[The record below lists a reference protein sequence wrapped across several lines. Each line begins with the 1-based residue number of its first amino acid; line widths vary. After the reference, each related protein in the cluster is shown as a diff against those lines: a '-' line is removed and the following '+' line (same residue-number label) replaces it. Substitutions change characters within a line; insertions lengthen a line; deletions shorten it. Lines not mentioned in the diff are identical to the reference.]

1 MGGRRR
7 VGIVEPAKPGNIPG
21 QIEDSAVVDLVEH
34 ELRQRLTTQSRD
46 CALPAKQYIESGPPA
61 RARRLASQGQGFARE
76 RSFQSRPCKM
86 GMRRPVVVHGSN
98 PPKARMTDAAAPVTP
113 PASKPVERRDRMDA
127 VVKPWPKPSPADQP
141 TLSEHVRAAPATVV
155 PKPTRE
161 QALAAV
167 RTLIAYVGDN
177 PDREGLRD
185 TPKRVIDAYEELYS
199 GYRECPVDV
208 LERTF
213 SEIGR
218 DDDVVLVRDIAFN
231 SHCEHHMMPFTGK
244 AHIAYKP
251 VDRVVGLSKLA
262 RLVDVYARRLQ
273 TQEHMTSQ
281 IATAIEEILR
291 PRGVA
296 VMIEAEHMCMSLR
309 GVEKPGS
316 STITT

>member
-1 MGGRRR
+1 
-7 VGIVEPAKPGNIPG
+7 
-21 QIEDSAVVDLVEH
+21 
-34 ELRQRLTTQSRD
+34 
-46 CALPAKQYIESGPPA
+46 
-61 RARRLASQGQGFARE
+61 
-76 RSFQSRPCKM
+76 
-86 GMRRPVVVHGSN
+86 
-98 PPKARMTDAAAPVTP
+98 
-113 PASKPVERRDRMDA
+113 MDA

-185 TPKRVIDAYEELYS
+185 TPKRVVDAYEELYS

-213 SEIGR
+213 TEIGR
-218 DDDVVLVRDIAFN
+218 YDDFVLVRDIAFN
-231 SHCEHHMMPFTGK
+231 SHCEHHMMPFMGK

-273 TQEHMTSQ
+273 TQERMTSQ
-281 IATAIEEILR
+281 IVTAIEEILA
-291 PRGVA
+291 PRGAA

-316 STITT
+316 STITTQFTGSFQHNPDDQVRFITMVRGTDR

>member
-1 MGGRRR
+1 
-7 VGIVEPAKPGNIPG
+7 
-21 QIEDSAVVDLVEH
+21 
-34 ELRQRLTTQSRD
+34 
-46 CALPAKQYIESGPPA
+46 
-61 RARRLASQGQGFARE
+61 
-76 RSFQSRPCKM
+76 
-86 GMRRPVVVHGSN
+86 
-98 PPKARMTDAAAPVTP
+98 
-113 PASKPVERRDRMDA
+113 MDA
-127 VVKPWPKPSPADQP
+127 VVKPWPKSSPAEQSA
-141 TLSEHVRAAPATVV
+141 LSDHVRAAPDPVV

-213 SEIGR
+213 SEIGKY
-218 DDDVVLVRDIAFN
+218 DDLVLVRDIAFN
-231 SHCEHHMMPFTGK
+231 SHCEHHMMPFMGK

-281 IATAIEEILR
+281 IATAIEEILS

-316 STITT
+316 STITTQFSGSFRDNPDDQVRFITMVRGTDR

>member
-1 MGGRRR
+1 
-7 VGIVEPAKPGNIPG
+7 
-21 QIEDSAVVDLVEH
+21 
-34 ELRQRLTTQSRD
+34 
-46 CALPAKQYIESGPPA
+46 
-61 RARRLASQGQGFARE
+61 
-76 RSFQSRPCKM
+76 
-86 GMRRPVVVHGSN
+86 
-98 PPKARMTDAAAPVTP
+98 
-113 PASKPVERRDRMDA
+113 MDA

-141 TLSEHVRAAPATVV
+141 TLSEHVRAAPAAVV
-155 PKPTRE
+155 PQPTRE

-218 DDDVVLVRDIAFN
+218 YDDFVLVRDIAFN
-231 SHCEHHMMPFTGK
+231 SHCEHHMMPFMGK

-273 TQEHMTSQ
+273 TQERMTSQ
-281 IATAIEEILR
+281 IATAIEEILA

-309 GVEKPGS
+309 GVQKFGS
-316 STITT
+316 RTVTSALHGCVRDDARTRQEFLALTTRTSHDQ

>member
-1 MGGRRR
+1 
-7 VGIVEPAKPGNIPG
+7 
-21 QIEDSAVVDLVEH
+21 
-34 ELRQRLTTQSRD
+34 
-46 CALPAKQYIESGPPA
+46 
-61 RARRLASQGQGFARE
+61 
-76 RSFQSRPCKM
+76 
-86 GMRRPVVVHGSN
+86 
-98 PPKARMTDAAAPVTP
+98 
-113 PASKPVERRDRMDA
+113 MDA

-218 DDDVVLVRDIAFN
+218 YDDFVLVRDIAFN
-231 SHCEHHMMPFTGK
+231 SHCEHHMMPFMGK

-273 TQEHMTSQ
+273 TQERMTSQ
-281 IATAIEEILR
+281 IATAIEETLA

-309 GVEKPGS
+309 GVEKAGS
-316 STITT
+316 STITTQFTGSFQHNPDDQVRFITMVRGTDR

>member
-1 MGGRRR
+1 
-7 VGIVEPAKPGNIPG
+7 
-21 QIEDSAVVDLVEH
+21 
-34 ELRQRLTTQSRD
+34 
-46 CALPAKQYIESGPPA
+46 
-61 RARRLASQGQGFARE
+61 
-76 RSFQSRPCKM
+76 
-86 GMRRPVVVHGSN
+86 
-98 PPKARMTDAAAPVTP
+98 
-113 PASKPVERRDRMDA
+113 MDA
-127 VVKPWPKPSPADQP
+127 VVKPWPKSSPAEQP
-141 TLSEHVRAAPATVV
+141 TLSDHVRAAPEPVE
-155 PKPTRE
+155 PKPSRE
-161 QALAAV
+161 EALAAV
-167 RTLIAYVGDN
+167 RTLIAYVGDD

-185 TPKRVIDAYEELYS
+185 TPKRVIDAYDELYS

-213 SEIGR
+213 SEMGSY
-218 DDDVVLVRDIAFN
+218 DDFVLVRDIAFN
-231 SHCEHHMMPFTGK
+231 SHCEHHMMPFMGK

-281 IATAIEEILR
+281 IATAIEEILQ

-316 STITT
+316 STITTQFTGSFRENSEDQVRFITMVRSTDR